1 MAATIKQRI
10 ALDGG
15 KELKRELEEFGAAG
29 RKAFKE
35 LQEAAAQ
42 TKGLSPG
49 FFNSLKQ
56 AEAQIKSLAES
67 FNEAGEAIQNVG
79 KTLTASLTLPIV
91 GAGAVALKQAADFE
105 KAMNSFAVN
114 AAVAGTAFKEAEKK
128 AQELGQASVFS
139 STEAAEGMTELAK
152 VGLDFKTIMG
162 GAADAMV
169 NLAAA
174 NDAGLASAASVV
186 GDVINQFRLSA
197 SQLPGIV
204 DSITGATIESKLSFD
219 DYTLAIGQAGGAAGA
234 LGVQFEEFNA
244 VIAATA
250 SSFASGSDA
259 GTSFKTFLTR
269 LVPQSKQ
276 AAAMME
282 KLGLNFFDASGKMKS
297 MSQIAQEL
305 QTKLGKLSQEDLN
318 DAVSTI
324 FGTDALRTAIAL
336 MRQGGN
342 GIDDMMAKLK
352 ATDSAEI
359 AATRVKGLWG
369 EIDQLKSAVENLSI
383 AIGKSG
389 LLDFA
394 TNIVIQLTDWTQAL
408 ATLNPEIL
416 KFGTIVAGLVASI
429 GPLLLGL
436 GLMTRG
442 FGVVLQGV
450 ATLSAAFRGLSAAL
464 LFISTNPFGAALA
477 VIATGLALWATRA
490 DSATAA
496 LGEHRRIVDDVKA
509 AYDKAQGSA
518 KNWADVIE
526 HTTVLQAVA
535 SLNNLT
541 TAAQEARK
549 AMEFAGP
556 GEGAADALSGPV
568 KDQVTSLRD
577 LALEFVK
584 TGGDVDVFKKKVQ
597 AIADASTDGQIQAL
611 ALGMQNAADKFR
623 ETETAV
629 SQAKDVVTAFKG
641 SADEA
646 NAAMERLAGKSKD
659 SFRATA
665 DDIKGAGTAADEA
678 KTKVEGLTHTIQ
690 VFRGG
695 GAGGQLS
702 TETFNVINGV
712 AQRAEESKKALDEV
726 STSADSAGK
735 KIKQVSD
742 DIASHI
748 RTVPDSLKTNSI
760 TPAVDG
766 IITDVQRIKP
776 AADEAALGL
785 KAALAPTDDVGG
797 GLGSAVTVAVDGV
810 ISDVQRLPGAAS
822 EAVGGLNSALA
833 GIDTS
838 GAQQAAS
845 AVADPF
851 KALPSIFSGIFS
863 GLGALIQG
871 GFGNLTSVIRS
882 LASQIRSEIGRILSA
897 LREAVAQAKALRAQ
911 ASSSSSSSSGGGSQ
925 GGFAEGGHLST
936 GRGTSTSDS
945 IPIWASLGEFITRAK
960 AVAYYGPGLF
970 HALNSMALPKDFWK
984 SLRGFKIGGVVD
996 GFNRSM
1002 SIPRMAGGGMV
1013 PALAASSPLSG
1024 KTVHVKL
1031 QYGVTEGQVLDMIG
1045 EESAVDKLYRFA
1057 IGESLTSLGRSPR
1070 RT

>member
-35 LQEAAAQ
+35 LQDAAAQ

-56 AEAQIKSLAES
+56 AEAQIKSLAQS
-67 FNEAGEAIQNVG
+67 FNEAGKAIQNVG
-79 KTLTASLTLPIV
+79 RTLTTSLTLPIV

-114 AAVAGTAFKEAEKK
+114 AAVAGTSFEEAEKK

-152 VGLDFKTIMG
+152 VGLDFKTIME

-174 NDAGLASAASVV
+174 NDTGLASSASVV
-186 GDVINQFRLSA
+186 GDVINQFKLSA

-219 DYTLAIGQAGGAAGA
+219 DYRLAIGQAGGAAGA

-269 LVPQSKQ
+269 LVPQSNQ

-282 KLGLNFFDASGKMKS
+282 KLGLKFFDASGKMKS

-336 MRQGGN
+336 MRQGGK

-352 ATDSAEI
+352 NTDSAEI

-369 EIDQLKSAVENLSI
+369 EIDQLKSALENLSI

-389 LLDFA
+389 FLDLA
-394 TNIVIQLTDWTQAL
+394 TNIVIHLTDWTQAL

-436 GLMTRG
+436 GLMTRA
-442 FGVVLQGV
+442 FGVTLQGV
-450 ATLSAAFRGLSAAL
+450 AALVGGFRLLSGAL
-464 LFISTNPFGAALA
+464 LFLGANPIIAALA
-477 VIATGLALWATRA
+477 LVGTTIAIWATRA
-490 DSATAA
+490 DEATAA
-496 LGEHRRIVDDVKA
+496 LRVHEDLIGKVGN
-509 AYDKAQGSA
+509 AYDQAGRKVGEMTQQLKDQALIAARQSQDVAQKALPDAIDEAINKIEQFDGLLPHA
-518 KNWADVIE
+518 ADGLFDLFKQFKDTKDIE
-526 HTTVLQAVA
+526 AFREAVA
-535 SLNNLT
+535 SIGAQSPELGNLAQQFLDITKPAHDLNVSLQESLNWIGLYT
-541 TAAQEARK
+541 GKINDSEFAAKQAALGIAGWKEANTAAATS
-549 AMEFAGP
+549 A
-556 GEGAADALSGPV
+556 
-568 KDQVTSLRD
+568 KD
-577 LALEFVK
+577 
-584 TGGDVDVFKKKVQ
+584 
-597 AIADASTDGQIQAL
+597 
-611 ALGMQNAADKFR
+611 LG
-623 ETETAV
+623 TAV
-629 SQAKDVVTAFKG
+629 
-641 SADEA
+641 DE
-646 NAAMERLAGKSKD
+646 
-659 SFRATA
+659 T
-665 DDIKGAGTAADEA
+665 
-678 KTKVEGLTHTIQ
+678 KTKVDGLSHTIQ

-695 GAGGQLS
+695 GDKGIT
-702 TETFNVINGV
+702 TETFNVIDGV
-712 AQRAEESKKALDEV
+712 AHRVEESKKALDDV
-726 STSADSAGK
+726 SASAETAGSK
-735 KIKQVSD
+735 VKAVAD

-785 KAALAPTDDVGG
+785 KAALAPTDDIGG

-810 ISDVQRLPGAAS
+810 ISDIQRLPGAAS

-838 GAQQAAS
+838 GAQQAAA

-851 KALPSIFSGIFS
+851 KALPSLFSGIFS
-863 GLGALIQG
+863 GLGSLIQG

-911 ASSSSSSSSGGGSQ
+911 ASSSSSSGGGSQ

-945 IPIWASLGEFITRAK
+945 IPIWASLGEFITKAK

-1031 QYGVTEGQVLDMIG
+1031 QYGVTEDQVIDMIG

-1057 IGESLTSLGRSPR
+1057 IGESLTSAGRSPR